1 MLPAST
7 CHLQDSPTPIAKTC
21 HEHVA
26 TSFTQKNG
34 TSLTQKNRTM
44 GLLYFSSTPPSRVE
58 IFPKQIHGHRGI
70 DHGRLQ
76 MTRAAYLESGRGPQ
90 DVECRF
96 NKECNAIKPGGLGYW
111 EVCHQQTA
119 EDKVSRSHSA
129 RQYPP
134 HEPQTL
140 ELVDMTAFIGERG
153 MFFQNSHHNMFGGK
167 QPPAASHPFP
177 GSIAPTS
184 CP

>member
-1 MLPAST
+1 
-7 CHLQDSPTPIAKTC
+7 
-21 HEHVA
+21 
-26 TSFTQKNG
+26 
-34 TSLTQKNRTM
+34 M

-70 DHGRLQ
+70 GHGRLQ

-140 ELVDMTAFIGERG
+140 ELVDMTASIGERG
-153 MFFQNSHHNMFGGK
+153 MFFFKIPIITCSEASSHQLLPILFLVPLHQLLVLRAGY
-167 QPPAASHPFP
+167 SLE
-177 GSIAPTS
+177 T
-184 CP
+184 

>member
-1 MLPAST
+1 M
-7 CHLQDSPTPIAKTC
+7 
-21 HEHVA
+21 A

-70 DHGRLQ
+70 GHGRLQ

-153 MFFQNSHHNMFGGK
+153 MFFQNSHHNLFGGK